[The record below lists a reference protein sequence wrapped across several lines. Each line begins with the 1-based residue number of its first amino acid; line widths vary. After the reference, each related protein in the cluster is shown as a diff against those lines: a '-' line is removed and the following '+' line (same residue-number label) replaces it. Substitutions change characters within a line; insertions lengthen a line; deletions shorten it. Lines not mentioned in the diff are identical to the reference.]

1 LRDDHDDFLA
11 AGASVVA
18 VAPESEAAVQ
28 RYVNEHPVP
37 YEILSD
43 NEHQAFDAYD
53 VASRALSLGQ
63 RPALFVIDRDG
74 IVRFDS
80 VGTQQWQIPTNR
92 RVLDVLAT
100 ITGSP
105 KPPD

>member
-1 LRDDHDDFLA
+1 LRDDHNDFLA

-18 VAPESEAAVQ
+18 VAPESESAVE
-28 RYVNEHPVP
+28 RCVDEHPVP
-37 YEILSD
+37 YQILSD

-100 ITGSP
+100 IDGSS

>member
-1 LRDDHDDFLA
+1 MRDDHNDFVA
-11 AGASVVA
+11 AGASIVA
-18 VAPESEAAVQ
+18 VAPETESAVK

-37 YEILSD
+37 YLILSNSD
-43 NEHQAFDAYD
+43 HQAFDAYD

-92 RVLDVLAT
+92 KVLDVLAKL
-100 ITGSP
+100 TGQSEP
-105 KPPD
+105 SD